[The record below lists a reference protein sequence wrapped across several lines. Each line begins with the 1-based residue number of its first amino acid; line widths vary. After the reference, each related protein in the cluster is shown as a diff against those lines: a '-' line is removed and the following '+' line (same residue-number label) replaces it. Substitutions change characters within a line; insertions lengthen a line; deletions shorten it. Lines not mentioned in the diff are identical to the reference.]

1 MLLAVLY
8 VCSLAACSSQLGG
21 GSFLGCCM
29 DEEQV
34 QKAQCLAQGPTA
46 RRCQWGALNPCPASQ
61 VPCVVASGSGGSE
74 QGAGNPVVRL
84 CGEAWSLVRREGGR
98 AGAPAARGRHGD
110 HGCEQK
116 SRLCISS

>member
-21 GSFLGCCM
+21 GSFLGCFM

-61 VPCVVASGSGGSE
+61 VPCGGERVWGVRAGRRQPRGPQGKAVRGGVVSGQTRGG
-74 QGAGNPVVRL
+74 P
-84 CGEAWSLVRREGGR
+84 GEA
-98 AGAPAARGRHGD
+98 RGPWM
-110 HGCEQK
+110 
-116 SRLCISS
+116 